1 MNTFNKASKITVTIL
16 LLALALSLG
25 ACSSS
30 QNSVSPKDDSVTSSP
45 ISESETLP
53 AAESQQGGNLSLITD
68 PYGGIF
74 RNGAGTSFGYYE
86 IMSAQNN
93 SLNILYT
100 DYATDIRTYLC
111 ADPDCTHNSD
121 TCTSWFSF
129 LGSATRSAGSQLP

>member
-100 DYATDIRTYLC
+100 DYISIY
-111 ADPDCTHNSD
+111 N
-121 TCTSWFSF
+121 F
-129 LGSATRSAGSQLP
+129 